1 MFMQGIVTGIEVLSY
16 ADVARLRIESESG
29 VFEVEVPLKVL
40 KEVGINPSP
49 GSSIEISVE
58 KSVSDIEGWDIVLSG
73 EVYLRQES
81 QNRLYVS
88 AGGLQIII
96 PVSVATDFNN
106 VGDKVYVKLKFP
118 RGAGLGN
125 G

>member
-29 VFEVEVPLKVL
+29 VFEVEVPIKVL

-118 RGAGLGN
+118 RGRD
-125 G
+125 